1 MFDIRK
7 FKAIQSKFEK
17 EYKDIPHTSG
27 IYLWTRQEDNITY
40 FYIGQAE
47 DLNKRRFDYWRLEKK
62 LTYPTRHFEASLIK
76 HKDWV
81 YQIKELCSKDKL
93 NEREKY
99 WIDYYNALPN
109 HITRNTAIAG
119 QDIVQSNAKRI
130 DRVLNRYKNKLN
142 KYIENLDVQINK
154 DNIIIKIKKL
164 KDGKTNAKI
173 SEAAFNELIGEFKSE
188 NVKKNKNFQKF

>member
-7 FKAIQSKFEK
+7 FKAIYAKFEK

-27 IYLWTRQEDNITY
+27 IYLWTRQENNITY

-47 DLNKRRFDYWRLEKK
+47 DLNKRRFDYWCLEKR
-62 LTYPTRHFEASLIK
+62 LTYPHRHFEASLIK
-76 HKDWV
+76 HKDWI
-81 YQIKELCSKDKL
+81 YQIKEFCSKDELK
-93 NEREKY
+93 EREY

-130 DRVLNRYKNKLN
+130 DRVLNRYKDKLN
-142 KYIENLDVQINK
+142 KYIENLDVQVNN
-154 DNIIIKIKKL
+154 DNITIKIKKL

-173 SEAAFNELIGEFKSE
+173 SEAAFNNLIEELLK
-188 NVKKNKNFQKF
+188 NLKK